1 MTKYSGRT
9 LAVDVNGTPAGQ
21 MTSLAAFGSSRN
33 LIDASVYG
41 EEWTDFVTGLQDGDE
56 VAAVFARDP
65 ADTGQDA
72 LVTAYTDTSDTP
84 IALTV
89 THEGSGESF
98 TVTCLITALAYDSP
112 LDGLYALNTT
122 LKIVNPGVVP
132 GS

>member
-9 LAVDVNGTPAGQ
+9 LSVDVNGTPAGQ
-21 MTSLAAFGSSRN
+21 MTSLAPFGSSRN

-56 VAAVFARDP
+56 VEAVFARDP

-72 LVTAYTDTSDTP
+72 LITAYTDTSDTP
-84 IALTV
+84 IELGV
-89 THEGSGESF
+89 THDGSGESF
-98 TVTCLITALAYDSP
+98 TVTCLITALAYGAP
-112 LDGLYALNTT
+112 LDGLYTLNTT